1 MFRLFLLSYIRKIMN
16 INPQR
21 SIESII
27 RQTTSQP
34 FRFKFSVLYIGIA
47 GVIAYLNGL
56 TNCGPYAVPNFAMSI
71 GGILLILLGL
81 EWIESSQYPLKIST
95 RIAVFLL
102 ITRIVLIEGIVALD
116 CNGIALFLFPIIP
129 YSAHFIWGG
138 LTSSFLSLCYV
149 LLIIW
154 RTNLTGML
162 FYVNPGTQE
171 NLLAFSFAM
180 LFVPLIAS
188 VIYRDDESRRNTEQ
202 LLTDLKISHLKLQ
215 AYTEQ
220 VADLAAAEERNRLAR
235 DIHDSLG
242 HHLTAINIQL
252 EKALSYQDR
261 DAQETAQA
269 IQDAKEAA
277 ANALSD
283 VRHSVGTL
291 RKAESEFSLRAS
303 LEKLIHGICDDT
315 LRVNLIYEG
324 SEAGYSRS
332 TLMILYRAA
341 QEGLTNVQKHAHA
354 SEVELTIELGENEA
368 TMILSDNGQG
378 FDMET
383 LQQSQSTQPPGFGLR
398 GIRERLDLVRGRIAL
413 NSQSQRGTEI
423 RIVVPKK
430 SFSSSEQPESNSSW
444 Q

>member
-1 MFRLFLLSYIRKIMN
+1 MN

-21 SIESII
+21 SIESVI

-34 FRFKFSVLYIGIA
+34 FRFKFSVLYIGIT

-56 TNCGPYAVPNFAMSI
+56 TNCGPYAVSNFAMSI

-81 EWIESSQYPLKIST
+81 EWIESSQYPFKIST

-102 ITRIVLIEGIVALD
+102 ITRTVLIEGIVALD

-138 LTSSFLSLCYV
+138 LTSTLISLCYV

-188 VIYRDDESRRNTEQ
+188 VIHRDDESRRKTEQ
-202 LLTDLKISHLKLQ
+202 LLTDLKISHLQLQ

-220 VADLAAAEERNRLAR
+220 VADLAATEERNRLAR

-261 DAQETAQA
+261 DPQEASQA
-269 IQDAKEAA
+269 IIDAKDAA

-283 VRHSVGTL
+283 VRQSVGTL
-291 RKAESEFSLRAS
+291 RSPEHEFSLIAS
-303 LEKLIHGICDDT
+303 LEKLIKGICDDN
-315 LRVNLIYEG
+315 LRVNLSHQG

-341 QEGLTNVQKHAHA
+341 QEGLTNVQKHAQA
-354 SEVELTIELGENEA
+354 SEVDLEINLGKTEA
-368 TMILSDNGQG
+368 TLILIDNGQG
-378 FDMET
+378 FDPES
-383 LQQSQSTQPPGFGLR
+383 LQQTQTAQQPGFGLR
-398 GIRERLDLVRGRIAL
+398 GIRERLDLVRGRVAL
-413 NSQSQRGTEI
+413 NSRSQQGTEI
-423 RIVVPKK
+423 KVVVPKK
-430 SFSSSEQPESNSSW
+430 PFSATGHPESKSPW
-444 Q
+444 M

>member
-1 MFRLFLLSYIRKIMN
+1 MN

-21 SIESII
+21 SIESVI

-34 FRFKFSVLYIGIA
+34 FRFKFSVLYIGIT
-47 GVIAYLNGL
+47 GLIAYLNGL

-81 EWIESSQYPLKIST
+81 EWIESSQYPYIIST
-95 RIAVFLL
+95 RVAVFLL
-102 ITRIVLIEGIVALD
+102 LTRAVLIEGIVALD

-129 YSAHFIWGG
+129 YSAHFILGG
-138 LTSSFLSLCYV
+138 LTSTLISLCYV
-149 LLIIW
+149 LLIFW
-154 RTNLTGML
+154 RTSPNGML

-180 LFVPLIAS
+180 LFVPLLAS
-188 VIYRDDESRRNTEQ
+188 VIHRDDENRRKTEQ

-220 VADLAAAEERNRLAR
+220 VADLAATEERNRLAR

-261 DAQETAQA
+261 DPQETAQA
-269 IQDAKEAA
+269 ILDAKEAA

-283 VRHSVGTL
+283 VRSSVGTL
-291 RKAESEFSLRAS
+291 RSDEIKFSLVTS
-303 LEKLIHGICDDT
+303 LEKLINGISGDS
-315 LRVNLIYEG
+315 LKVNFSHKG
-324 SEAGYSRS
+324 SASGYSRS

-341 QEGLTNVQKHAHA
+341 QEGLTNVQKHAQA
-354 SEVELTIELGENEA
+354 SEVDLDIEFGKDEA
-368 TMILSDNGQG
+368 TMILCDNGQG
-378 FDMET
+378 FDTASLMHPQSA
-383 LQQSQSTQPPGFGLR
+383 QQSGFGLR
-398 GIRERLDLVRGRIAL
+398 GIRERLDMVRGMVAL
-413 NSQSQRGTEI
+413 NSKSQQGTEI
-423 RIVVPKK
+423 KIVVPKK
-430 SFSSSEQPESNSSW
+430 PFSAIEQSERNKPW
-444 Q
+444 M